1 MVHMSTPHNLYFHV
15 PFCAAKCNYC
25 AFYSHACKTP
35 DWNGYCDGILKEIN
49 FWHNKLG
56 NVEIPTIFFGGGTPS
71 LMPATILNKII
82 KSVSEKFYISKD
94 CEISL
99 ESNPGTIDSNKLAN
113 FKSVGINRLSVGI
126 QSLDDSALKFLGR
139 IHNVRQATDLLESA
153 KNLGMRVSADFIYG
167 LPNQSVED
175 VEDLCKK
182 INFLGLKHCSMY
194 ELSIEPNTPFA
205 NMNLQMP
212 DNETMAQMYEIINQ
226 TLKLPRYEVSNYAS
240 HGEECRHNKN
250 IWDGAPYIGFG
261 RAAAGR
267 PLIDDIWYEQLGN
280 NEKFEPISNAERA
293 VEKVLTGMRTIVGLK
308 LTPDVCEIIDF
319 EFIKNNPDLLFI
331 KPDNRITT
339 SDKGMLILDE
349 LLVNLIK

>member
-226 TLKLPRYEVSNYAS
+226 TLNMPRYEVSNYAS

-261 RAAAGR
+261 RGAAGR
-267 PLIDDIWYEQLGN
+267 PLVDNIWYEQLGN
-280 NEKFEPISNAERA
+280 NEKLEQISNAERA